1 MRTNGRFVQGEE
13 KYMMRKVHSLHESG
27 RWRVITNEMLRR
39 AARLNDIYTLSV
51 FHTWCSVLD
60 AADAADKDR
69 HVETNQSRKPRTD
82 KG

>member
-1 MRTNGRFVQGEE
+1 
-13 KYMMRKVHSLHESG
+13 
-27 RWRVITNEMLRR
+27 MLRR

-69 HVETNQSRKPRTD
+69 HVETNHGRKPRTD